1 MKKTLLFAALLLTV
15 FNSELKAQNL
25 FQISQTLY
33 DFKQQPSKFKDHLDS
48 IGRLLALVKAGSA
61 IKHKSPMLDQVEK
74 LYATQLIT
82 NTTKSVEGTAFVDG
96 IISELSSAR
105 GSFNGGEL
113 VSLSASVSK
122 MNEDIT
128 KLGQLEKNLLIY
140 QAPLD
145 STNRQLLKLLIPN
158 ISDTLN
164 LSDSQAI
171 DKRITETKAAIQA
184 IKTIILVQRKQ
195 ITEKILEIS
204 RTNVSQLIELK
215 FVRNLVE
222 IKKGTGIAIT
232 AKDYKTAEDINT
244 EKMKVEESTIN
255 SSGLTNLKIPS
266 QAEMIDALATYIAKR
281 AKQEAIVYFM
291 KQWKD
296 KFENL
301 TALKKLLPA
310 TEAKFRTYDE
320 LSAPSFDGS
329 WKYSFS
335 KDLNMLPSNGIKF
348 LSEKY
353 STSGSLTQRQ
363 NIIYL
368 KDAQRI
374 STLIIKKY
382 NFIEIIESVTT
393 IDSLESPGL
402 KTFANM
408 IRIINNEF
416 YDLRDPNGY
425 WISQSGFNAAVNNRP
440 ESVQILIEL
449 LSNKYREFS
458 LFTNLRTDSISA
470 IDIVRIKTWISGTL
484 IALKHFQNS
493 QGDVSGV
500 KKDFSFNNYWIAF
513 SDLIS
518 TTLGQQVQG
527 SIIKGSASFADGMG
541 ETRKLIETY
550 QLIQEKNYAAA
561 SMSTLEIIKPY
572 LNEQTDGYKSA
583 SRIIAF
589 ISDILQSKNS
599 GEMAEVIAAHA
610 LPPASFRVK
619 QQHTSTFSL
628 GAYFGPYAGL
638 EYVKGQANK
647 LPMVIGLSAPI
658 SLDYSWA
665 SYNKSYMT
673 LSMILL
679 DIGAAVSYRISHD
692 NQGLPEEVRWSQLFS
707 PGLAI
712 RSGLGNTPLVL
723 SIGAQMNPQL
733 RDFGQQAKK
742 DAIRSYVALLIDMPL
757 LFAKKGKERV
767 AKIKQAKD
775 ANTQSQ
781 KK

>member
-1 MKKTLLFAALLLTV
+1 MKRTFLLAALLLAAFV
-15 FNSELKAQNL
+15 PELKAQNL

-33 DFKQQPSKFKDHLDS
+33 DFKQQPSKFKDNLDS

-61 IKHKSPMLDQVEK
+61 VRHKSPMLDQVEK

-96 IISELSSAR
+96 IISELSSAT
-105 GSFNGGEL
+105 GSFNGEL
-113 VSLSASVSK
+113 AKLSASVNK
-122 MNEDIT
+122 MNDDIK
-128 KLGQLEKNLLIY
+128 KLGLLEKNLLIF
-140 QAPLD
+140 QTPLD
-145 STNRQLLKLLIPN
+145 STNRPMLKQLMPG
-158 ISDTLN
+158 ISDS
-164 LSDSQAI
+164 LSTSDTQVLDTKIA
-171 DKRITETKAAIQA
+171 ETKATIQA
-184 IKTIILVQRKQ
+184 IRTIVLSQRAE

-204 RTNVSQLIELK
+204 RTNVSQLTDLK
-215 FVRNLVE
+215 FVRNLVD
-222 IKKGTGIAIT
+222 IKKGTDIT
-232 AKDYKTAEDINT
+232 ITKKDYKTAEDINA
-244 EKMKVEESTIN
+244 EKIKLEESSMT

-266 QAEMIDALATYIAKR
+266 QTEMIDALATYIAKR

-291 KQWKD
+291 EQWKGKFD
-296 KFENL
+296 KL

-363 NIIYL
+363 NIVYL

-402 KTFANM
+402 KAFANM

-416 YDLRDPNGY
+416 YDLKDPNGY
-425 WISQSGFNAAVNNRP
+425 WMSQSGFNSAVNNRA

-449 LSNKYREFS
+449 LSNKYRELS
-458 LFTNLRTDSISA
+458 LFANLRTDSISA
-470 IDIVRIKTWISGTL
+470 IDIGRMKTWVSGTL

-493 QGDVSGV
+493 QGDVSGA
-500 KKDFSFNNYWIAF
+500 KKDFSFNNYWVAF

-518 TTLGQQVQG
+518 TTLGQQAQG
-527 SIIKGSASFADGMG
+527 SIIKGSVGFAEGMA

-610 LPPASFRVK
+610 LPPASFRIK

-638 EYVKGQANK
+638 EYVKGQGNK

-673 LSMILL
+673 LSLILL

-723 SIGAQMNPQL
+723 SLGAQMNPQL

-757 LFAKKGKERV
+757 LFAKKGRERV
-767 AKIKQAKD
+767 VKTKQAKKENMQD
-775 ANTQSQ
+775 R